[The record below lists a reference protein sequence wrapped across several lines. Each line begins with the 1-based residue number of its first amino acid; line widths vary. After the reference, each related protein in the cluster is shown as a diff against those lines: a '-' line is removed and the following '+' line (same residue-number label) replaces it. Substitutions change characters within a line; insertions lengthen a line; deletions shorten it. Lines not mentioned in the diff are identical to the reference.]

1 MRLHKIVLLVTLCN
15 TDTCKNIL
23 LFIANGFSVKQLLS
37 LLMYKV
43 ILHINLALPRIM
55 IDTFLIFSIDQHL

>member
-23 LFIANGFSVKQLLS
+23 LFIANVFSVKQLLS

-43 ILHINLALPRIM
+43 ILHINLALPWIM